1 MILHNRSCPT
11 YVSRTSVEIIA
22 PRAQCYN
29 DVCSYQQR
37 RTASRLLEVQLVQP
51 YPPFLQPRTSLQ
63 CRQALATWPRH
74 ESVGSLTLPCPVSVN
89 FHFNRAFS
97 FPFGSPKY
105 IGSSVWCV
113 QLKFHIH
120 SSLPFMLRA
129 PPNLFPAVGCPNN
142 IYLT

>member
-1 MILHNRSCPT
+1 VILHNRSCPT
-11 YVSRTSVEIIA
+11 YVSSTSVDIIA

-29 DVCSYQQR
+29 GVCSDQQR
-37 RTASRLLEVQLVQP
+37 PGFSTLNWSKP
-51 YPPFLQPRTSLQ
+51 YPPYLQPKSSLLSI
-63 CRQALATWPRH
+63 QALATCPRP
-74 ESVGSLTLPCPVSVN
+74 ESVGSLVLVCPVSLN

-105 IGSSVWCV
+105 GGSSFWRVR
-113 QLKFHIH
+113 LKFHIH

-142 IYLT
+142 ISLT